1 MKHESIDM
9 TDMTE
14 MRVAAFTM
22 IAVMLIAVIGGPA
35 SAQAADAKQPS
46 VDNPQMHIWGTD
58 NIGQCWT
65 HFDANETTSAV
76 DGYGEKEFAQNQQ
89 VDVNFNCAMSESFK
103 DDMYLNPNGTIR
115 IDVGVYVQSGD
126 CSDTAEC
133 QELRISL
140 MKGSTVV
147 AVNEFATNS
156 FEDEQVIWE
165 IPVADNMTR
174 WNKSFEE
181 PQLQFEY
188 SKPNPGG
195 LECIVFDCTGVFRL
209 YYSNNQDGMNTEILF
224 PVINASDP
232 IAVGG
237 DDAPPSTGDSGLLP
251 GFGLLAGVGSLAI
264 GAAAA
269 SKLNRKD

>member
-1 MKHESIDM
+1 MNTMAGKEIS
-9 TDMTE
+9 
-14 MRVAAFTM
+14 AFTL
-22 IAVMLIAVIGGPA
+22 IVVILTAVPGPPA

-46 VDNPQMHIWGTD
+46 VENPHMHLWGTD

-76 DGYGEKEFAQNQQ
+76 EGYGEKEFAENQQ
-89 VDVNFNCAMSESFK
+89 VDVNFNCAMSDSFK
-103 DDMYLNPNGTIR
+103 ADMYLNPNGTIR
-115 IDVGVYVQSGD
+115 VDVGLYIASGD

-140 MKGSTVV
+140 LKGSTIV
-147 AVNEFATNS
+147 AQEEFATNNNY
-156 FEDEQVIWE
+156 DENQIIWE
-165 IPVADNMTR
+165 IPVSDNMTR

-188 SKPNPGG
+188 SKPNPADFT
-195 LECIVFDCTGVFRL
+195 CVIFDCSGYFGV
-209 YYSNNQDGMNTEILF
+209 YYSNNEDGMDTEILF

-237 DDAPPSTGDSGLLP
+237 DGPPPSTGDSGLP
-251 GFGLLAGVGSLAI
+251 GFGLLAGVGSMAI
-264 GAAAA
+264 GAVAA
-269 SKLNRKD
+269 SRLHRED

>member
-1 MKHESIDM
+1 MPPMVGKKFS
-9 TDMTE
+9 
-14 MRVAAFTM
+14 AFTLLT
-22 IAVMLIAVIGGPA
+22 VMLIAVTGAPA
-35 SAQAADAKQPS
+35 AAQATDAKQPS
-46 VDNPQMHIWGTD
+46 VDNPHMHVWGTD

-65 HFDANETTSAV
+65 HFDRNETTSAV
-76 DGYGEKEFAQNQQ
+76 DGYGQKEFADNQQ

-103 DDMYLNPNGTIR
+103 SDMYLNPNGTIR
-115 IDVGVYVQSGD
+115 VDIGIYIQSGD
-126 CSDTAEC
+126 CTDTAEC

-140 MKGSTVV
+140 MKGSMIV
-147 AVNEFATNS
+147 AQQEFATNTYS
-156 FEDEQVIWE
+156 DEQIIWE

-188 SKPNPGG
+188 SKPNPADIT
-195 LECIVFDCTGVFRL
+195 CVVFDCSGMFRL
-209 YYSNNQDGMNTEILF
+209 YYSENSDGLNTEILF

-251 GFGLLAGVGSLAI
+251 GFGLLAGVGSLAV
-264 GAAAA
+264 GAVAA
-269 SKLNRKD
+269 SRQHREA

>member
-1 MKHESIDM
+1 MKHEDIDM
-9 TDMTE
+9 
-14 MRVAAFTM
+14 VAMIGKKVSAFTLL
-22 IAVMLIAVIGGPA
+22 AVMLIAVTGAPA

-46 VDNPQMHIWGTD
+46 VENPHMHLWGTD

-65 HFDANETTSAV
+65 HFDRNETTSAV
-76 DGYGEKEFAQNQQ
+76 DGYGEKEFADNQQ
-89 VDVNFNCAMSESFK
+89 VDVNFNCPMSESFK
-103 DDMYLNPNGTIR
+103 ADMYLNPNGTIR
-115 IDVGVYVQSGD
+115 VDVGIYIQSGD

-140 MKGSTVV
+140 MKGSMVI
-147 AVNEFATNS
+147 AQQEFATNTYS
-156 FEDEQVIWE
+156 EEQIIWE

-188 SKPNPGG
+188 SKPNAAGFECVFIDCSG
-195 LECIVFDCTGVFRL
+195 LFRL
-209 YYSNNQDGMNTEILF
+209 YYSENPDGLETEILF

-237 DDAPPSTGDSGLLP
+237 DDGPPSTGDSGLLP

-264 GAAAA
+264 GAVAA
-269 SKLNRKD
+269 SRLHREG

>member
-1 MKHESIDM
+1 MKHEDIDM
-9 TDMTE
+9 IAMIGKK
-14 MRVAAFTM
+14 VSAFTLL
-22 IAVMLIAVIGGPA
+22 AVMLIAVTGAPA

-46 VDNPQMHIWGTD
+46 VENPHMHLWGTD

-65 HFDANETTSAV
+65 HFDRNETTSAV
-76 DGYGEKEFAQNQQ
+76 DGYGEKEFADNQQ

-103 DDMYLNPNGTIR
+103 ADMYLNPNGTIR
-115 IDVGVYVQSGD
+115 VDVGIYIQSGD

-140 MKGSTVV
+140 MKGSMVI
-147 AVNEFATNS
+147 AQQEFATNTYS
-156 FEDEQVIWE
+156 EEQIIWE

-188 SKPNPGG
+188 SKPNPAGP
-195 LECIVFDCTGVFRL
+195 ECILFDCSGLFRL
-209 YYSNNQDGMNTEILF
+209 YYSENPDGLETEILF

-237 DDAPPSTGDSGLLP
+237 DDGPPSTGDSGFLP

-264 GAAAA
+264 GAVAA
-269 SKLNRKD
+269 SRLHREG

>member
-1 MKHESIDM
+1 MGDM
-9 TDMTE
+9 AG
-14 MRVAAFTM
+14 RRISAFTLL
-22 IAVMLIAVIGGPA
+22 AVMLTAFIVAPA
-35 SAQAADAKQPS
+35 SAQAVDAKQPS
-46 VDNPQMHIWGTD
+46 VENPHMHIWGTD

-65 HFDANETTSAV
+65 HFDRNETTSAV
-76 DGYGEKEFAQNQQ
+76 DGYGEKEFADNQQ

-103 DDMYLNPNGTIR
+103 TDMYLNPNGTIR
-115 IDVGVYVQSGD
+115 VDVGIYVQSDD

-140 MKGSTVV
+140 MKGSTIV
-147 AVNEFATNS
+147 AQREFAINTYS
-156 FEDEQVIWE
+156 EEQIIWE

-188 SKPNPGG
+188 SKPNQGG
-195 LECIVFDCTGVFRL
+195 IECLFVDCSGLFRL
-209 YYSNNQDGMNTEILF
+209 YYSENPDGLETEINF

-237 DDAPPSTGDSGLLP
+237 DDGPPSTGDSGLLP

-264 GAAAA
+264 GAVAA
-269 SKLNRKD
+269 SRFHREG